1 VSVRTLRPNN
11 NYGKN
16 KDEEV
21 FYIFYENDDKP
32 LEPIK
37 TGVDLQQYIEEEI
50 DQIKKDSFQDV
61 RKTSKSRV
69 RSQKNP
75 VLIDVPIKIEEN
87 GEGFTPPSQI
97 RKIFVPRDKS
107 ERIPSVFDVS
117 VGTSFGYNKPH
128 NRVISFPSSDDPATS
143 YEAPIVADR
152 TNNHKPIKKVKRVKK
167 EKLTDE
173 DDALP
178 FGTRLEAK
186 AGYDIIKK

>member
-1 VSVRTLRPNN
+1 MT
-11 NYGKN
+11 
-16 KDEEV
+16 
-21 FYIFYENDDKP
+21 IND
-32 LEPIK
+32 L
-37 TGVDLQQYIEEEI
+37 
-50 DQIKKDSFQDV
+50 F
-61 RKTSKSRV
+61 
-69 RSQKNP
+69 
-75 VLIDVPIKIEEN
+75 
-87 GEGFTPPSQI
+87 

-178 FGTRLEAK
+178 FGNNESPSL
-186 AGYDIIKK
+186 

>member
-1 VSVRTLRPNN
+1 VRTLRPNN

-61 RKTSKSRV
+61 KKTSKSRV